1 MPKET
6 LRLAA
11 YSDPVFAVIVTIM
24 GLGSVV
30 SSKRITCK
38 NSAAISVGRKIVF
51 RCECR
56 FFTELGR
63 HMAAGLQ

>member
-24 GLGSVV
+24 GLGLSCEQQTDHMQKFGCDF
-30 SSKRITCK
+30 SWSE
-38 NSAAISVGRKIVF
+38 NSI
-51 RCECR
+51 
-56 FFTELGR
+56 
-63 HMAAGLQ
+63 